1 MVEKW
6 KPQSFDL
13 LLSVLIAIGFPFIAQ
28 ILYNMTGALF
38 PMLIYYG
45 IAWGISKWRRGS
57 TGYFNK
63 FNNKIPI
70 AFFVNLGVII
80 LSLIFAYFTRIVETN
95 ISILGVVF
103 TALIWAPINAS
114 SEQILWIFIFEAWD
128 LYPSKPKENKKNVNI
143 YSIIGLLL
151 FTTFVG
157 LIHVFFWVNF
167 LHIAESNNIIGISF
181 VLLTT
186 LSGFLHLVVWR
197 KSNQMVYTFI
207 PHFMLNLIPLFWTG
221 YSIIPYL
228 LI

>member
-6 KPQSFDL
+6 KPKSLDL
-13 LLSVLIAIGFPFIAQ
+13 VLSLIIGIGFPIIAQ
-28 ILYNMTGALF
+28 RLLFMTGALI

-45 IAWGISKWRRGS
+45 MAWGISKWRRGS

-63 FNNKIPI
+63 FNRKPPI
-70 AFFVNLGVII
+70 VFFVNLGVII
-80 LSLIFAYFTRIVETN
+80 LSLIFAYFTRIVDLN
-95 ISILGVVF
+95 INILGVVL

-114 SEQILWIFIFEAWD
+114 SEQILWIYIFEAWD
-128 LYPSKPKENKKNVNI
+128 LYPSKPKENKKDYI
-143 YSIIGLLL
+143 YSIIGFLL
-151 FTTFVG
+151 FTSFVG

-167 LHIAESNNIIGISF
+167 LHTVESNNIFGIIF
-181 VLLTT
+181 VLLTS
-186 LSGFLHLVVWR
+186 LSGILHLVVWR
-197 KSNQMVYTFI
+197 KSNQMIYTFI

>member
-6 KPQSFDL
+6 KPQTLDL
-13 LLSVLIAIGFPFIAQ
+13 ILSVLIAIGFPFLAQ
-28 ILYNMTGALF
+28 ILYFMTGALF

-45 IAWGISKWRRGS
+45 MAWGISKWRRGS

-63 FNNKIPI
+63 FKKKPPI

-80 LSLIFAYFTRIVETN
+80 LSLVFAYLARIVVTN
-95 ISILGVVF
+95 INILGVIF
-103 TALIWAPINAS
+103 TAVIWASTNAA

-128 LYPSKPKENKKNVNI
+128 LYPSRPKENKKNMI

-151 FTTFVG
+151 FTSFVG

-167 LHIAESNNIIGISF
+167 LHTVESNNIFGIIF

-186 LSGFLHLVVWR
+186 LSGFLHLIVWR

-221 YSIIPYL
+221 YSIILYL